1 MDGDG
6 EVRGRYGS
14 GVRQKRGKLTF
25 IASAVYRTVIYYP
38 RALIR
43 LKHLTHGMAWRL
55 YMLVQLLI
63 SRALSKKSNLGIV
76 SVTAL

>member
-38 RALIR
+38 PALIR

-55 YMLVQLLI
+55 
-63 SRALSKKSNLGIV
+63 
-76 SVTAL
+76 